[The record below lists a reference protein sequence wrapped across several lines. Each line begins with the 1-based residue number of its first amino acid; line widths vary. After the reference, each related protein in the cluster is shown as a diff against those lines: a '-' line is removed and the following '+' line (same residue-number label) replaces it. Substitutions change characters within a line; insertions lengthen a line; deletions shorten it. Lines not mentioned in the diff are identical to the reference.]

1 MCAFLP
7 YQVSIGKGSSVER
20 THSELAFDGRS
31 WRVSSV
37 PRPVGNASFGPNSGN
52 RDLMALRQQPFLHGT
67 GALWH
72 LPVSQLETR
81 RYLPSDEAGRTSC
94 CAFRTTRKRDSTA
107 RG

>member
-37 PRPVGNASFGPNSGN
+37 PRPTGNASFGSNSGH
-52 RDLMALRQQPFLHGT
+52 RDMMASRQQPFLHGT
-67 GALWH
+67 DALWQ
-72 LPVSQLETR
+72 LARTQLETR
-81 RYLPSDEAGRTSC
+81 RYLPSDEAN
-94 CAFRTTRKRDSTA
+94 
-107 RG
+107 